1 MLQILIVFGLVSSA
15 LSVSDPDSEY
25 EYGVFGVPS
34 TPRIAKPRL
43 VQEQCSVESVSITW
57 TNCKIE
63 FTESCTMEEK
73 VVGDR
78 ITYKEECEDKEVEV
92 CKPVHYIP
100 RSSCNMFSLLMFIT
114 FKVKLRKN

>member
-1 MLQILIVFGLVSSA
+1 M
-15 LSVSDPDSEY
+15 
-25 EYGVFGVPS
+25 
-34 TPRIAKPRL
+34 
-43 VQEQCSVESVSITW
+43 ESVSITW

-78 ITYKEECEDKEVEV
+78 ITYKEECAEKEVEV

-100 RSSCNMFSLLMFIT
+100 RFLSKMFVLLIFIT
-114 FKVKLRKN
+114 FKVKLRWHCKRTKES